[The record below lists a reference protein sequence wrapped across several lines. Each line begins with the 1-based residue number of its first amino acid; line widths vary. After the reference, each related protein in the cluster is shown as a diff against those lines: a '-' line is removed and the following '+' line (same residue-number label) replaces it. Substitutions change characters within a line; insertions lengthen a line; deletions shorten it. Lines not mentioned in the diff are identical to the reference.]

1 MKILHLVVMGKYF
14 DQFKA
19 GTKDTEYRAYND
31 YWIARI
37 MKDPRRGEE
46 LHTHVKLRRG
56 YHRDAPT
63 LLLPIIR
70 VDVIN
75 ERTELMDGRQFAI
88 RLFNPMAETFKI

>member
-46 LHTHVKLRRG
+46 LPYARQAQTRLPPGRPHAL
-56 YHRDAPT
+56 APDH
-63 LLLPIIR
+63 P
-70 VDVIN
+70 
-75 ERTELMDGRQFAI
+75 GRCH
-88 RLFNPMAETFKI
+88 